1 LDSIFERYSQSSSYD
16 EMFDAE
22 KNIRPHWEKLKSNL
36 ERIGLE
42 QLLVKQKEIDW
53 RLEDNG
59 VTYNVYNDPGGF
71 NRPWKLDPIPLIIE
85 EEQWNLVEEGL
96 KQRCRL
102 FNLLLQDI
110 YGEQKAIQEGIIPM
124 EVIYAHGGFMRE
136 MHGMKMPLTIYA
148 ADMARGPDGKIWVV
162 NDRTQAPSGL
172 GYSIENRLTMNGA
185 MPDMFEGI
193 SVKRL
198 YDFFETFK
206 SIFQAERT
214 GRHSETLN
222 VLLSP
227 GPHNETYFEH
237 AYLSSFLGLTL
248 VQGQDLLAKNGA
260 VWLKSLKGLRRVDT
274 ILRRVD
280 ESYCDPLELRQDSQL
295 GVAGLVQ
302 SIRAGG
308 VEMLNPLGS
317 GVLEN
322 LGLNPFMSHLAR
334 YFLDEEL
341 ILPQIATWWCGQSK
355 EKEFVLDNLERLI
368 IKTIDRLGE
377 KHTYIGKQLSK
388 KELKSLRQEI
398 LDQPHRYVGQEEVEF
413 ASCPTLVKESIEPR
427 KAVIRAYTI
436 VQDDRYTVMPGAL
449 VRVGAGNDSLVV
461 SNQFGGSSK
470 DLWVL
475 GESQSIPPTPLFH
488 SKTAAENSLENIP
501 SLRAE
506 NLFWLGRYLMRSII
520 TARMI
525 RTTLKY
531 MTNASR
537 YDQVSNHQ
545 TLEMLT
551 KALTHVTMTYPGFL
565 DEENTPSAFDE
576 IASVSFNATR
586 VGSLAQIITMLS
598 NANTYAKSI
607 LPLEASR
614 IYERM
619 NREWNQFCSE
629 ATANPRLMI
638 HNLDQLL
645 MQLMAYKELIQE
657 SLFVDQGSLLYE
669 IGARIE
675 RSQLL
680 ISKARALL
688 TPAHDELSEYEIL
701 ETLLSTC
708 ESLNAYRA
716 RYRSSYEMRNII
728 EFLLL
733 DINFPKSLIS
743 EVDGL
748 MKILPQ
754 LPKFKN
760 ATYLSRYE
768 EPIFEV
774 FSMLRLSKID
784 TLCSL
789 GANEYIRSELD
800 SLLSELSAKLLL
812 ASSELSKTYF
822 AHYDE

>member
-1 LDSIFERYSQSSSYD
+1 MFEHYSQSSLHD
-16 EMFDAE
+16 EMFDQD
-22 KNIRPHWEKLKSNL
+22 KNIRPHWEALKNNL
-36 ERIGLE
+36 EKIGLE
-42 QLLVKQKEIDW
+42 QLISKQKEIDW

-59 VTYNVYNDPGGF
+59 VTYNVYNDPGGL

-85 EEQWNLVEEGL
+85 EEQWKIVEKGL
-96 KQRCRL
+96 TQRCKL

-110 YGEQKAIQEGIIPM
+110 YGEQKTIHDGIIPM

-136 MHGMKMPLTIYA
+136 MHKLQSPLVIYA
-148 ADMARGPDGKIWVV
+148 ADMARGPDGKLWVI

-172 GYSIENRLTMNGA
+172 GYAIENRLTMNSA
-185 MPDMFEGI
+185 MQDLFEGI
-193 SVKRL
+193 SVQRL

-206 SIFQAERT
+206 SLFQCNNRNFDP
-214 GRHSETLN
+214 LN

-260 VWLKSLKGLRRVDT
+260 IWLKSLKGLRRVDT

-280 ESYCDPLELRQDSQL
+280 ENYCDPLELRSDSQL

-302 SIRAGG
+302 ALRAGG
-308 VEMLNPLGS
+308 VGMINPLGS

-322 LGLNPFMSHLAR
+322 LGLNPFMPHLAR

-341 ILPQIATWWCGQSK
+341 ILPQIATWWCGQAK
-355 EKEFVLDNLERLI
+355 ELEYVLENLESLI
-368 IKTIDRLGE
+368 IKTIDRLDV
-377 KHTYIGKQLSK
+377 KHTYVGKKLNK
-388 KELKSLRQEI
+388 KELSALRKSI
-398 LDQPHRYVGQEEVEF
+398 LEQPHRYVGQEEVEF
-413 ASCPTLVKESIEPR
+413 ANCPTLIKESIEPR

-436 VQDDRYTVMPGAL
+436 AQDDTYTLMPGAL
-449 VRVGAGNDSLVV
+449 VRVGVNNDSLMV

-475 GESQSIPPTPLFH
+475 GESHTLPITPIFH
-488 SKTAAENSLENIP
+488 VKSSFENSFENIP

-506 NLFWLGRYLMRSII
+506 NLFWLGRYLMRAII
-520 TARMI
+520 TSRMI

-537 YDQVSNHQ
+537 YDQVSNAQ
-545 TLEMLT
+545 TVDMLSKT
-551 KALTHVTMTYPGFL
+551 LTHVTMTYPGFL
-565 DEENTPSAFDE
+565 EERQAVSPFEE
-576 IASVSFNATR
+576 IASVSFNSRR

-598 NANTYAKSI
+598 NTNTYAKNL

-614 IYERM
+614 IYDRLGL
-619 NREWNQFCSE
+619 EWNEFCRE
-629 ATANPRLMI
+629 ENPHPRYMI
-638 HNLDQLL
+638 HNLDKLL

-657 SLFVDQGSLLYE
+657 SLFTDQGSLLYE
-669 IGARIE
+669 IGARLE

-680 ISKARALL
+680 ISKARSLL
-688 TPAHDELSEYEIL
+688 TPAYDGISEYEVL

-716 RYRSSYEMRNII
+716 RYRTSYEMRNVI
-728 EFLLL
+728 EFLVL

-743 EVDGL
+743 EIEGL
-748 MKILPQ
+748 MKLLPQ

-760 ATYLSRYE
+760 ATYLTRYE
-768 EPIFEV
+768 EPIFEA
-774 FSMLRLSKID
+774 FSMIRLSKLD
-784 TLCSL
+784 DLCAL
-789 GANEYIRSELD
+789 AEEEYIRSELE
-800 SLLSELSAKLLL
+800 SLLSKLSSRLLL
-812 ASSELSKTYF
+812 ASGELSKTYF

>member
-1 LDSIFERYSQSSSYD
+1 MFERYSQNSSYD
-16 EMFDAE
+16 EMFDQD
-22 KNIRPHWEKLKSNL
+22 KNIRPHWKAFKNNL
-36 ERIGLE
+36 EAIGLE
-42 QLLVKQKEIDW
+42 QLLLKQKEIDW

-59 VTYNVYNDPGGF
+59 VTYNVYNDPGGL

-85 EEQWNLVEEGL
+85 EEQWKIVESGL
-96 KQRCRL
+96 KQRCKL

-110 YGEQKAIQEGIIPM
+110 YGEQKTIQDGIIPM

-136 MHGMKMPLTIYA
+136 MHGLHSSLVIYA
-148 ADMARGPDGKIWVV
+148 ADMARGPDGKLWVI

-172 GYSIENRLTMNGA
+172 GYAIENRLTMNST
-185 MPDMFEGI
+185 MQDLFEGV
-193 SVKRL
+193 SVQRL

-206 SIFQAERT
+206 TLFQNEPRNFDP
-214 GRHSETLN
+214 LN

-248 VQGQDLLAKNGA
+248 VQGQDLLAKDGA
-260 VWLKSLKGLRRVDT
+260 IWLKSLKGLRRVNT

-280 ESYCDPLELRQDSQL
+280 EAYCDPLELRSDSWL
-295 GVAGLVQ
+295 GVAGMLQ
-302 SIRAGG
+302 SIRSNG
-308 VEMLNPLGS
+308 VRMINPLGS

-341 ILPQIATWWCGQSK
+341 ILPQIATWWCGQAK
-355 EKEFVLDNLERLI
+355 ELEYVLENMERLI
-368 IKTIDRLGE
+368 IKTIDRLDE
-377 KHTYIGKQLSK
+377 KHTYVGKNLSK
-388 KELKSLRQEI
+388 KELAALRKSI
-398 LDQPHRYVGQEEVEF
+398 LEQPHRYVGQEEVEF

-436 VQDDRYTVMPGAL
+436 AQEDTYTLMPGAL
-449 VRVGAGNDSLVV
+449 VRVGMNSDSLMV

-475 GESQSIPPTPLFH
+475 GESQEIPLSPIFH
-488 SKTAAENSLENIP
+488 PHNEFENSFENIP

-506 NLFWLGRYLMRSII
+506 NLFWLGRYLMRAII
-520 TARMI
+520 TTRMI

-537 YDQVSNHQ
+537 YDQISNRHTQ
-545 TLEMLT
+545 EILT
-551 KALTHVTMTYPGFL
+551 KTLTHVTMTYPGFL
-565 DEENTPSAFDE
+565 EENKIILPFEE
-576 IASVSFNATR
+576 IASVSFNIDR
-586 VGSLAQIITMLS
+586 VGSLAQIMAMLS
-598 NANTYAKSI
+598 NTNTYAKNL

-614 IYERM
+614 IYDRL
-619 NREWNQFCSE
+619 NQEWNQFCRE
-629 ATANPRLMI
+629 EKPHPRYMI
-638 HNLDQLL
+638 HNLDRVL

-657 SLFVDQGSLLYE
+657 SLFADQGSILYE
-669 IGARIE
+669 IGGRVE
-675 RSQLL
+675 RGQLL
-680 ISKARALL
+680 ISKARSLL
-688 TPAHDELSEYEIL
+688 TPHYDGVCEYEVL
-701 ETLLSTC
+701 ETLLTTC

-716 RYRSSYEMRNII
+716 RYRSSFDMRNVI

-743 EVDGL
+743 EIDGL
-748 MKILPQ
+748 MKLLPQ

-760 ATYLSRYE
+760 ATYLTRYE
-768 EPIFEV
+768 EPIFEA
-774 FSMLRLSKID
+774 FSMIRLSKLD
-784 TLCSL
+784 DLCL
-789 GANEYIRSELD
+789 LEEDKYIRTALET
-800 SLLSELSAKLLL
+800 LLSQLSSRLLL
-812 ASSELSKTYF
+812 ASGELSKTYF